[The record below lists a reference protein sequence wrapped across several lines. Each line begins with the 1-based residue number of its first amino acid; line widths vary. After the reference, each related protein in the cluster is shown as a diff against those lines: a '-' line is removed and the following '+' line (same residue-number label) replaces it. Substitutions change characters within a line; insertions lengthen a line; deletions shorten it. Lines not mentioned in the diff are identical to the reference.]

1 MPDVGITC
9 PSCGWPPRQTVA
21 GSARNLGLAGETQ
34 LASMT
39 SSGYVSPMTNATKRK
54 VTLYLD
60 EDVLRAA
67 RVRAARTDKRDSEV
81 VEDALRSYLG
91 FEAVER
97 VWARS
102 TLSEDEAMRL
112 AVAET
117 QAARAVRRAAR
128 GS

>member
-1 MPDVGITC
+1 MPN
-9 PSCGWPPRQTVA
+9 S
-21 GSARNLGLAGETQ
+21 
-34 LASMT
+34 
-39 SSGYVSPMTNATKRK
+39 TKRK

-60 EDVLRAA
+60 EGVLRAA

-112 AVAET
+112 AVEAT
-117 QAARAVRRAAR
+117 HAARAERRAAR

>member
-1 MPDVGITC
+1 
-9 PSCGWPPRQTVA
+9 
-21 GSARNLGLAGETQ
+21 
-34 LASMT
+34 MT
-39 SSGYVSPMTNATKRK
+39 DATKRK

-60 EDVLRAA
+60 PDVLRAA
-67 RVRAARTDKRDSEV
+67 RVRAARTDQRDSEV
-81 VEDALRSYLG
+81 VEDALRAYLG
-91 FEAVER
+91 FTAVER

-117 QAARAVRRAAR
+117 HAARTERRAAR

>member
-1 MPDVGITC
+1 MV
-9 PSCGWPPRQTVA
+9 V
-21 GSARNLGLAGETQ
+21 
-34 LASMT
+34 SM
-39 SSGYVSPMTNATKRK
+39 SNATKRK
-54 VTLYLD
+54 VTLYVD

-102 TLSEDEAMRL
+102 TLSEDERDGAGGRGD
-112 AVAET
+112 
-117 QAARAVRRAAR
+117 ARRPGRTACRAR
-128 GS
+128 FLTPTSSSRP